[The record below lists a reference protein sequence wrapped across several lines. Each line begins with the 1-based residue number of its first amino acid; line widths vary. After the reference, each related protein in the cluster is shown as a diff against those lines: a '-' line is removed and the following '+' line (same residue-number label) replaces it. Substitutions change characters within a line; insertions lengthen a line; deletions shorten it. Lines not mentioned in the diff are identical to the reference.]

1 MPVARYHPLL
11 VTLHWVLALA
21 IIGNLAVGKL
31 LLEGLA
37 NVDPAKPDLLRLHMA
52 SGLTILVLMVLRLV
66 TRVRSRKPA
75 SVNASGPLK
84 WLATTSHWGLY
95 LLTFAMLST
104 GLGMAQM
111 GALFPILEGKS
122 VTLPSSF
129 SQLAPHAGHV
139 LFSSLL
145 LALIALHS
153 IAALWHAFGKR
164 DKIFSRMWYGAR

>member
-1 MPVARYHPLL
+1 MPVKRYHPLL

-37 NVDPAKPDLLRLHMA
+37 NADPAKPELLRLHMA
-52 SGLTILVLMVLRLV
+52 SGLTILILMVVRLI
-66 TRVRSRKPA
+66 TRLRSRKPPP
-75 SVNASGPLK
+75 VNASGPLK
-84 WLATTSHWGLY
+84 WLATVSHWGLY

-111 GALFPILEGKS
+111 GALFPILEGKP
-122 VTLPSSF
+122 VPLPATFAS
-129 SQLAPHAGHV
+129 LPPHAGHV

-145 LALIALHS
+145 LALVALHS
-153 IAALWHAFGKR
+153 AAALWHAFAKR
-164 DKIFSRMWYGAR
+164 DGVFGRMWFGAR